1 MLVSV
6 YVNVSVDVMVA
17 VMEVVVGC
25 HGGDGMRQVGS
36 GRMGR
41 VELWWWCESL
51 SPSLVGLQSI

>member
-36 GRMGR
+36 GRLGR
-41 VELWWWCESL
+41 VELWWWC
-51 SPSLVGLQSI
+51 

>member
-17 VMEVVVGC
+17 VMKVMVGC
-25 HGGDGMRQVGS
+25 HGRDGMKQVGS

-41 VELWWWCESL
+41 LELW
-51 SPSLVGLQSI
+51 

>member
-36 GRMGR
+36 GRKGT
-41 VELWWWCESL
+41 VELW
-51 SPSLVGLQSI
+51 